1 MEQEK
6 QIEQEIE
13 FLRNTNRELVN
24 MVSVVEDRIQ
34 VLKRRLSKLKSS
46 KEDL

>member
-34 VLKRRLSKLKSS
+34 VLKRRLSKPEFYLQQH
-46 KEDL
+46 